1 MSAIHFWGTQP
12 WRHESIICWLNFL
25 ALTCKWS
32 IHNCMW
38 RQNEYTQ
45 HTSWSF
51 RVTFSSNALTTVTLS
66 FLTLSNS
73 FERFSTS
80 CDSISFC
87 WRSNDISWD
96 SSCSLSLTEA
106 SWPTKLSILVC
117 SSLLAEDVR
126 SSRSERF
133 SHSEVNR
140 VTSAWRCDNNRSSSV
155 RSAPGIS
162 GGGCSS
168 WDSREDIVLQCSY
181 LLNKCGSKGLFTWP
195 PCLGNRMCIGCVYS
209 TDSTT
214 VSPEHYFHGQQARN
228 NCKPNLMHIEPI
240 HIAMWIELISMGS
253 HVTLSKM
260 ATEILSFYC

>member
-117 SSLLAEDVR
+117 SSLLAEDVIFR
-126 SSRSERF
+126 AVQFSKDFPVLMSVNAKCDHLLERL
-133 SHSEVNR
+133 
-140 VTSAWRCDNNRSSSV
+140 W
-155 RSAPGIS
+155 
-162 GGGCSS
+162 
-168 WDSREDIVLQCSY
+168 
-181 LLNKCGSKGLFTWP
+181 
-195 PCLGNRMCIGCVYS
+195 
-209 TDSTT
+209 
-214 VSPEHYFHGQQARN
+214 QQ
-228 NCKPNLMHIEPI
+228 P
-240 HIAMWIELISMGS
+240 
-253 HVTLSKM
+253 
-260 ATEILSFYC
+260 

>member
-168 WDSREDIVLQCSY
+168 HARGVVIFRGVQFSKISRIMVCSRN
-181 LLNKCGSKGLFTWP
+181 LSSRKFVFSTSGRLSLRILNSRNL
-195 PCLGNRMCIGCVYS
+195 YS
-209 TDSTT
+209 AEKTS
-214 VSPEHYFHGQQARN
+214 SG
-228 NCKPNLMHIEPI
+228 I
-240 HIAMWIELISMGS
+240 
-253 HVTLSKM
+253 
-260 ATEILSFYC
+260 